1 MSLIQPTSSP
11 PPESCAHP
19 NNGRVALYCIAVL
32 VLMTAAGFA
41 AVPMY
46 RLFCQRTG
54 FGGTVSRATTG
65 PTGGVLAQKLTV
77 TFDTNVRGLP
87 WSFTADQG
95 SQTINIGS
103 TGLAFFTV
111 TNKSDKPWTGH
122 AVYNVTPD
130 QAGAYF
136 HKLQCF
142 CFTDQTIAPHATMRF
157 PVVYF
162 VDRQFAS
169 DPDTKGYSDVTLSYT
184 FYPAVKTATNAAKA
198 DPGLGGRPGS
208 AL

>member
-1 MSLIQPTSSP
+1 MSLTQPTSSP
-11 PPESCAHP
+11 PP
-19 NNGRVALYCIAVL
+19 NGGQRSHRRVALYCVAVL

-46 RLFCQRTG
+46 RIFCQRTG

-65 PTGGVLAQKLTV
+65 PAGAALAQKLTV

-87 WSFTADQG
+87 WAFTPDQG

-111 TNKSDKPWTGH
+111 TNKSDQPETGH
-122 AVYNVTPD
+122 AVYNVTPE

-142 CFTDQTIAPHATMRF
+142 CFTDQTIPAHATIRF

-162 VDRQFAS
+162 VDRQFAG
-169 DPDTKGYSDVTLSYT
+169 DPDTKGYTDVALSYT
-184 FYPAVKTATNAAKA
+184 FYPAVKTATNAAK
-198 DPGLGGRPGS
+198 G
-208 AL
+208 

>member
-1 MSLIQPTSSP
+1 MSLTQPISSP
-11 PPESCAHP
+11 PPGGQRD
-19 NNGRVALYCIAVL
+19 NRRVALWCIAVL

-46 RLFCQRTG
+46 RIFCQRTG

-65 PTGGVLAQKLTV
+65 PTGAVLAQKLTV

-87 WSFTADQG
+87 WAFTPDQG

-111 TNKSDKPWTGH
+111 TNRSDQPETGH
-122 AVYNVTPD
+122 AVYNVTPE

-142 CFTDQTIAPHATMRF
+142 CFTDQTIPPHASIRF

-169 DPDTKGYSDVTLSYT
+169 DPDTKGYSDVALSYT
-184 FYPAVKTATNAAKA
+184 FYPAVKTATNAVK
-198 DPGLGGRPGS
+198 G
-208 AL
+208 

>member
-1 MSLIQPTSSP
+1 MSPTHPTSSP
-11 PPESCAHP
+11 GGQRS
-19 NNGRVALYCIAVL
+19 NGRIALYCIAVL
-32 VLMTAAGFA
+32 MLMTAAGFA

-46 RLFCQRTG
+46 RIFCQRTG
-54 FGGTVSRATTG
+54 FGGTVSRSTTG
-65 PTGGVLAQKLTV
+65 PTGAALAQKLTV

-87 WSFTADQG
+87 WAFTPDQA
-95 SQTINIGS
+95 SQNLRIGT

-111 TNKSDKPWTGH
+111 TNHSDRPETGH
-122 AVYNVTPD
+122 AVYNVTPE

-162 VDRQFAS
+162 VDPQFAS
-169 DPDTKGYSDVTLSYT
+169 DPDTKNYSDVTLSYT
-184 FYPAVKTATNAAKA
+184 FFPAVKGQTNAAKA
-198 DPGLGGRPGS
+198 DPGLGGSPGA